1 MDKALATNPD
11 NLIFNPQNPPDRR
24 EEEPSPPHVAYTGL
38 SPGQGQQ
45 LKDSPEDD
53 SWHAGTC
60 EHVGKGA

>member
-11 NLIFNPQNPPDRR
+11 NLIFNPQNPPGRR

-38 SPGQGQQ
+38 SPGQEQQ

-53 SWHAGTC
+53 S
-60 EHVGKGA
+60 